1 MRHYDV
7 PDLDSQTLTPEFLAT
22 LDCALIA
29 TDHTAF
35 DYAAIVK
42 HAPLIV
48 DTRNATKSI
57 STGREKIVK
66 A

>member
-7 PDLDSQTLTPEFLAT
+7 PDLDSQTLTPEFLST

-42 HAPLIV
+42 HATLIV